1 MIPVRIPVAVIVAF
15 LAGFF
20 LASTSAAPYIRHLL
34 TAIGHAIQH
43 L

>member
-1 MIPVRIPVAVIVAF
+1 MRIPVGLIAAF

-20 LASTSAAPYIRHLL
+20 LATTSAAPYIRHLL

>member
-1 MIPVRIPVAVIVAF
+1 MRIPVACIACF

-20 LASTSAAPYIRHLL
+20 LATTSAAPYIRHLL
-34 TAIGHAIQH
+34 AAIGHAIAH